1 MAEIIK
7 SYIGV
12 GKVLARVFG
21 TTGKFRHV
29 GNVSGLPLK
38 HTVDVQRQPDFTRSG
53 GGTAVRVE
61 RIQQIE
67 CAMTWLT
74 FSPENWAIAM
84 AGVASTVALDT
95 IADEVIK
102 GYKGATVPL
111 AHPPSVITTVTD
123 SAGITTYTEGTDYE
137 MSGAGLYFPDAST
150 IVEAAD
156 LKVDY
161 DHGAYTRL
169 EAAMG
174 TATELEL
181 MFEGLNEA
189 DSDKAVIVNL
199 WRVSVPSAE
208 EIQLIG
214 TTLGEMKFAAELLK
228 DASKGTGVSAYYRA
242 LLGS

>member
-12 GKVLARVFG
+12 GKVHARPYG

-29 GNVSGLPLK
+29 GNVSGLPIK
-38 HTVDVQRQPDFTRSG
+38 HSVDVQRQPDFTRSG

-61 RIQQIE
+61 RIEQIE

-74 FSPENWAIAM
+74 FSPENWAIAL
-84 AGVASTVALDT
+84 AGVAATVPLASIT
-95 IADEVIK
+95 DEVIK
-102 GYKGATVPL
+102 GFKGATMPL
-111 AHPPSVITTVTD
+111 AHPPSAITAVTN
-123 SAGITTYTEGTDYE
+123 SAATTTYAAGTDYV
-137 MSGAGLYFPDAST
+137 MSGAGLYFPDGST
-150 IVEAAD
+150 IVDDGA

-161 DHGAYTRL
+161 DHAAYTRL

-174 TATELEL
+174 AATELEL
-181 MFEGLNEA
+181 LFEGLNEA
-189 DSDKAVIVNL
+189 DSDKPVIVNL

-208 EIQLIG
+208 EVQLIG
-214 TTLGEMKFAAELLK
+214 TTLGEMKFGAELLK
-228 DASKGTGVSAYYRA
+228 DPAKGTGVSAYYRV

>member
-12 GKVLARVFG
+12 GKVHARPFG

-38 HTVDVQRQPDFTRSG
+38 HSVDVQRQPDFTRSG

-84 AGVASTVALDT
+84 AGTAATVPLGSVL
-95 IADEVIK
+95 DEVIK

-111 AHPPSVITTVTD
+111 AHPPSAITAVTN
-123 SAGITTYTEGTDYE
+123 SAATTTYVAGTDYE
-137 MSGAGLYFPDAST
+137 LSGAGLYFPDAST

-161 DHGAYTRL
+161 NYGAYTRL

-174 TATELEL
+174 TATELEML
-181 MFEGLNEA
+181 FEGLNEA

-208 EIQLIG
+208 ELQLIG

-228 DASKGTGVSAYYRA
+228 DGSKGTGVSAYYRA
-242 LLGS
+242 LLAT

>member
-1 MAEIIK
+1 MDIIK

-12 GKVLARVFG
+12 GRVHARPFG
-21 TTGKFRHV
+21 STGKFRHV

-38 HTVDVQRQPDFTRSG
+38 HKVDVQRQADFTRSG

-67 CAMTWLT
+67 CGMTWLT

-84 AGVASTVALDT
+84 AGVAATVALGSVV
-95 IADEVIK
+95 DEVIK
-102 GYKGATVPL
+102 GYKGTTVPL
-111 AHPPSVITTVTD
+111 AHPPSVITEVTNAAATVTY
-123 SAGITTYTEGTDYE
+123 AAGTDYE
-137 MSGAGLYFPDAST
+137 LSGAGLYFPDGST

-156 LKVDY
+156 LKVSY

-181 MFEGLNEA
+181 LFEGLNEA

-199 WRVSVPSAE
+199 WRVSLPSAE
-208 EIQLIG
+208 ELQLIG
-214 TTLGEMKFAAELLK
+214 EKLGEMKFAGELLK
-228 DASKGTGVSAYYRA
+228 DPTKGTGVSAYYRA
-242 LLGS
+242 LLAT